1 MRANNVY
8 DISSPP
14 EDPMRSVT
22 PRSTGGLTDT
32 PVSGKRQSMVSLQ
45 IYLFTTL
52 IPMRYSNMHRSLRPM
67 QQ

>member
-32 PVSGKRQSMVSLQ
+32 PSPESDNRWSHYKS
-45 IYLFTTL
+45 IYLQLSSQCDTVICTGL
-52 IPMRYSNMHRSLRPM
+52 
-67 QQ
+67 